1 LDQLWLCQSVVP
13 LHLHKEGGLDPFQVG
28 SQTNPAEFANKN
40 RKKSGTLTD
49 FVPARTI
56 RAATA
61 NRPGIR
67 VGRSACFGAQH
78 MPLPFGG
85 DGRTK
90 STYTTST
97 LRETT
102 DLTCHFATDSF
113 NQ

>member
-1 LDQLWLCQSVVP
+1 LCQSVVP

-61 NRPGIR
+61 NRPGTR
-67 VGRSACFGAQH
+67 VRRSACFGAQH

-90 STYTTST
+90 APILPAPFERQQTSHVILPPTPSTS
-97 LRETT
+97 RIII
-102 DLTCHFATDSF
+102 
-113 NQ
+113 